1 MFTYFPPIHNPQTWL
16 LAWKITNGHPKNTT
30 INPLDVK
37 GNVSSCVTAQTERLE
52 RENDLCIFFFPKES
66 HNEYNLNIKAVL
78 RFAQL
83 SLEEK
88 AKSSRMTLT
97 LFNIK

>member
-1 MFTYFPPIHNPQTWL
+1 MFTYFPPIHKPQTWL
-16 LAWKITNGHPKNTT
+16 LAWKITNGHPQNTT

>member
-52 RENDLCIFFFPKES
+52 RENDLCIFFSLKKVTM
-66 HNEYNLNIKAVL
+66 NI
-78 RFAQL
+78 
-83 SLEEK
+83 
-88 AKSSRMTLT
+88 
-97 LFNIK
+97 I

>member
-1 MFTYFPPIHNPQTWL
+1 MLKEMCLVVLQHRQNV
-16 LAWKITNGHPKNTT
+16 WKGKMI
-30 INPLDVK
+30 
-37 GNVSSCVTAQTERLE
+37 CV
-52 RENDLCIFFFPKES
+52 FFFPKES

-88 AKSSRMTLT
+88 AKSSRMTLLGFSTLQTLT